1 MRRKANTAI
10 YKSKK
15 LNTNPEFFIRVFQN
29 RLHRTPNEYI
39 EEKIKTGSKID
50 DIRYLF
56 NVVAAEIS
64 LQNSCKHFDF
74 DYFYSRRRY
83 YNKGNP
89 QNAPTKIST
98 RPKNAGKL
106 WSKEEE
112 QLLIKMYESTTTKQE
127 MCDRF
132 ERTERGLA
140 ARLVRLGII
149 EEREVF
155 YKRK

>member
-64 LQNSCKHFDF
+64 LQNSCKYFDF
-74 DYFYSRRRY
+74 DYFYNRS
-83 YNKGNP
+83 NKQIKTPQSNFHKSATRP
-89 QNAPTKIST
+89 QNAGTK
-98 RPKNAGKL
+98 
-106 WSKEEE
+106 WSAEDE
-112 QLLIKMYESTTTKQE
+112 QLLVKMYNNGATKRE

-132 ERTERGLA
+132 KRTETGLA

-149 EEREVF
+149 EERKVF